1 MKLVIYSAV
10 VFCLMCHHHL
20 FHRHAKAC
28 GGVQAAVVGAPAC
41 GAAFFQPATTYYAAT
56 AFYAPVQPLLLTAPA
71 YPAAYAVAAP
81 VQRAPRRQVIRTKTV
96 VRTGF

>member
-28 GGVQAAVVGAPAC
+28 GGVQAQSFAFAAPAPC
-41 GAAFFQPATTYYAAT
+41 YQQPALAYYQ
-56 AFYAPVQPLLLTAPA
+56 PQPLLLAAPV
-71 YPAAYAVAAP
+71 YPTTYAVAAP

-96 VRTGF
+96 VRTSF